1 MNEREISNESTEVEI
16 DIADWIPVGYDNMQQ
31 ITMQRIYD
39 FEIFNRCQ

>member
-1 MNEREISNESTEVEI
+1 MNQREISNESTEEVDIEI
-16 DIADWIPVGYDNMQQ
+16 ALWIEYDNMQQ